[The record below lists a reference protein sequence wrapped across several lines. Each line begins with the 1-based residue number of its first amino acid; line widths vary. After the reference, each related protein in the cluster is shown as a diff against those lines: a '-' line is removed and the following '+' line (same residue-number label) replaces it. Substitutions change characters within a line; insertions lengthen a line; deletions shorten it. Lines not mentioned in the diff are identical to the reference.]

1 MIRRFKT
8 ACVTEL
14 EKRGLFTFTFSG
26 VSTFNVHT
34 NNPHHTNNPPHHLDN
49 SGGSGSGSGARRSL
63 GHVGGRGMVRSSLG
77 GGMTVRVGIRPP
89 TIPGQTPGQIPGGQ
103 VTAGTGPVVVG
114 GSGRAPTVA
123 GEGGGGGVV
132 TGLSVRSP
140 SRPVSQSVTGGGG
153 IATARGLGLGLASAV
168 GLASGQE
175 QVRSESLRERTP
187 SSQHRRGRQ
196 RTREGGGI
204 SSVVSGASNRSSVR
218 SARSGSSRRRSR
230 SFLLSNFSSLTSNP
244 NKLAICVQ

>member
-77 GGMTVRVGIRPP
+77 GGGMTVRVGIRP
-89 TIPGQTPGQIPGGQ
+89 TIPGGQTPGGQI
-103 VTAGTGPVVVG
+103 TAGTGPLVVG
-114 GSGRAPTVA
+114 ESGRAPTMA
-123 GEGGGGGVV
+123 GEGGGGGVDW
-132 TGLSVRSP
+132 
-140 SRPVSQSVTGGGG
+140 
-153 IATARGLGLGLASAV
+153 RG
-168 GLASGQE
+168 
-175 QVRSESLRERTP
+175 
-187 SSQHRRGRQ
+187 
-196 RTREGGGI
+196 
-204 SSVVSGASNRSSVR
+204 
-218 SARSGSSRRRSR
+218 
-230 SFLLSNFSSLTSNP
+230 
-244 NKLAICVQ
+244 